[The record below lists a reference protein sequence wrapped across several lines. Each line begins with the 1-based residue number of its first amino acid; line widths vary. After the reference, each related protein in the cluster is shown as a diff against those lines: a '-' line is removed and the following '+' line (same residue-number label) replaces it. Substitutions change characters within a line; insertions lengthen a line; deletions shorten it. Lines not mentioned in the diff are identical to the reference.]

1 MGYNR
6 LTLHHVESHVDKKK
20 DELGNKRIPNAIQK
34 MNIEADKLAEDA
46 YRVKLPWLNKRK
58 LESRMYAQIYMHNN
72 KVTGHW
78 RRQLEEQLKIDR
90 TKTRAK
96 HNPYYWGVNTDEISW
111 RYMRKTVKKTTIAER
126 KKIMAHMHGKRAT
139 KFFLKKC
146 GIVESA
152 ECHQC
157 NLITD
162 KQIRKE
168 ETDRHAICLCTN
180 QRAPKGRALTTALIK
195 KHLSDLIDPYSS
207 KLIEWIY
214 SNNKDTGRARDMKI
228 RHAPKLW
235 KDSYNKEGKRSLSE
249 KQQGLIVEIIMNMD
263 NPMPIWSGII
273 TKAHIKLLKNAG
285 IPQANMIKTIKYIR
299 ETLKEHSRTLWKHR
313 CVTLEKET
321 KINKKITTAEA
332 KNLPKN

>member
-1 MGYNR
+1 MC
-6 LTLHHVESHVDKKK
+6 
-20 DELGNKRIPNAIQK
+20 
-34 MNIEADKLAEDA
+34 
-46 YRVKLPWLNKRK
+46 
-58 LESRMYAQIYMHNN
+58 
-72 KVTGHW
+72 
-78 RRQLEEQLKIDR
+78 
-90 TKTRAK
+90 
-96 HNPYYWGVNTDEISW
+96 
-111 RYMRKTVKKTTIAER
+111 
-126 KKIMAHMHGKRAT
+126 
-139 KFFLKKC
+139 F
-146 GIVESA
+146 
-152 ECHQC
+152 
-157 NLITD
+157 
-162 KQIRKE
+162 
-168 ETDRHAICLCTN
+168 CTN
-180 QRAPKGRALTTALIK
+180 QRAQKGRALTTALIK

-321 KINKKITTAEA
+321 KINKKKYHSRSK
-332 KNLPKN
+332 KNREKNEN